1 MILSGYSVRCGTVKW
16 GPKIHSRKRFVPK
29 MKKEVWH
36 QNVGWE
42 IWSVPS
48 RELDHRGKQG
58 MVWIVM
64 IQWLSVM
71 WWRESKVWWENKLAR
86 EGFLEEVRCCELGF
100 EAWIGV
106 LQGKKG
112 WTCIQE
118 KSVLR
123 TVSLPEWLEP
133 LKCVLKSM
141 ADDMARKGSTHIC
154 SPYARQCGKAPG
166 EFPGVATTNCHTLDE
181 CNRNLFFCISGDQ
194 KFKIKVLAG
203 PCSLWSL

>member
-1 MILSGYSVRCGTVKW
+1 MILSGYSVRCGTVKR
-16 GPKIHSRKRFVPK
+16 GPKIHSRKWFVPK

-36 QNVGWE
+36 QNVGWK
-42 IWSVPS
+42 IWPVPS
-48 RELDHRGKQG
+48 HELDHGGRQG
-58 MVWIVM
+58 TVQIVM
-64 IQWLSVM
+64 IQWAECCVVKGKQSVV
-71 WWRESKVWWENKLAR
+71 RKQVSK

-123 TVSLPEWLEP
+123 NGSLPEWLEP

-166 EFPGVATTNCHTLDE
+166 
-181 CNRNLFFCISGDQ
+181 
-194 KFKIKVLAG
+194 
-203 PCSLWSL
+203 